1 MNDLALSSPRLST
14 VGRGYLIALV
24 GTAIWST
31 TAIFIRLLTATYQ
44 LPPLVVAFWRD
55 LFASAAL
62 ALTFAIAAPTLLRCH
77 RRHLRFLLAYGLL
90 LAAFNALWTASVALN
105 GAAVATVLAYSS
117 PAYTTIMAWRLFE
130 ERLDAPRLAALALSL
145 IGCVLVSGAYDL
157 AAWQSNLLGIVVGL
171 LGGVAFAGYSLMGK
185 AAARRQINSWT
196 ALVYIFALAAG
207 LLLLFNLA
215 AARLPGPWRQ
225 PSSELLALGA
235 SLPGWGILLV
245 LALGPTIGGYGLYT
259 LSLTYLPASVAN
271 LIATLEPSL
280 TAALAYLFLGEVLS
294 GPQLAGSGLI
304 IASLL
309 LLRLGDSAAP

>member
-1 MNDLALSSPRLST
+1 MNGLTLSSPRLST
-14 VGRGYLIALV
+14 IARGYLIALA
-24 GTAIWST
+24 GTTIWST
-31 TAIFIRLLTATYQ
+31 TAIFIRMLTATYQ

-62 ALTFAIAAPTLLRCH
+62 AIAFAIVAPALLRCE

-90 LAAFNALWTASVALN
+90 LAVFNALWTASVALN

-117 PAYTTIMAWRLFE
+117 PAYTAVAAWRLFG
-130 ERLDAPRLAALALSL
+130 ERLDAPRLVAVALSL
-145 IGCVLVSGAYDL
+145 IGCVLVAGAYDPT
-157 AAWQSNLLGIVVGL
+157 AWQGNLAGIVVGL
-171 LGGVAFAGYSLMGK
+171 LGGVAFAGYGLMGK

-196 ALVYIFALAAG
+196 ALLYIFALAAG

-215 AARLPGPWRQ
+215 AAQLSDPWRQ
-225 PSSELLALGA
+225 PSAELLALGT
-235 SLPGWGILLV
+235 SLPGWSILLV
-245 LALGPTIGGYGLYT
+245 LALGPTIGGYGLYM

-280 TAALAYLFLGEVLS
+280 TAALAYLFLGEMLT

-304 IASLL
+304 IASLF
-309 LLRLGDSAAP
+309 LLRLGDPAP